1 MPGVVTQLLVGA
13 NHTVK
18 KDDVLLTL
26 EAMKMEYT
34 IRAPKDGVILDA
46 YFQVGDQV
54 KVVMSLWTSKL
65 LRGSCMSDYVKIVEV
80 GPRDGLQNEKQALSI
95 EQRLSFINDLID
107 AGLKFIEVGSC
118 VSAKWVP
125 QMSQSD
131 KLFKLLPQR
140 DDLNLSLLT
149 PNLKGFDAALAVG
162 CKEVAVFTAASE
174 SFTRKNIN
182 CSIDESLERFSKIF
196 QAAQANHV
204 RVRGYVSCM
213 VDCPYE
219 GAIDPKQVV
228 NVVKRLYEMGCYEIS
243 LGETIGTATPDRVQ
257 KVWQACL
264 AELDSNILVDIFIIL
279 MAWQLP
285 ISINLYSKGFESLIL
300 RLLDWVVVHMPK
312 VHQGML
318 QLRICIIY
326 CLKLDTKQGSI

>member
-1 MPGVVTQLLVGA
+1 
-13 NHTVK
+13 
-18 KDDVLLTL
+18 
-26 EAMKMEYT
+26 
-34 IRAPKDGVILDA
+34 
-46 YFQVGDQV
+46 
-54 KVVMSLWTSKL
+54 
-65 LRGSCMSDYVKIVEV
+65 MSDYVKIVEV

-107 AGLKFIEVGSC
+107 AGLKSIEVGSC

-125 QMSQSD
+125 QMAQSD
-131 KLFKLLPQR
+131 ELFKLLPQR

-149 PNLKGFDAALAVG
+149 PNLKGFEAALAVG

-182 CSIDESLERFSKIF
+182 CSIDESLERFSEIF
-196 QAAQANHV
+196 KAAQANNV
-204 RVRGYVSCM
+204 RVRGYVSCI

-228 NVVKRLYEMGCYEIS
+228 NVVKRLHDMGCYEIS

-264 AELDSNILVDIFIIL
+264 AELDSKILAGHFHNTYGMAIANIYQSLQQGIRVFDSSLAGLGGCPYAKGSSGNVATEDLYYLLSHIGYETGFNLEKL
-279 MAWQLP
+279 MLASQN
-285 ISINLYSKGFESLIL
+285 INQTLNRKNLSNYANTY
-300 RLLDWVVVHMPK
+300 
-312 VHQGML
+312 L
-318 QLRICIIY
+318 QQSCA
-326 CLKLDTKQGSI
+326 

>member
-1 MPGVVTQLLVGA
+1 
-13 NHTVK
+13 
-18 KDDVLLTL
+18 
-26 EAMKMEYT
+26 
-34 IRAPKDGVILDA
+34 
-46 YFQVGDQV
+46 
-54 KVVMSLWTSKL
+54 
-65 LRGSCMSDYVKIVEV
+65 MSDYVKIVEV

-107 AGLKFIEVGSC
+107 AGLKSIEVGSC

-125 QMSQSD
+125 QMAQSD
-131 KLFKLLPQR
+131 ELFKLLPQR
-140 DDLNLSLLT
+140 NDLNLSLLT
-149 PNLKGFDAALAVG
+149 PNLKGFEAALAVG

-182 CSIDESLERFSKIF
+182 CSIDESLERFSEIF
-196 QAAQANHV
+196 KAAQANNV

-228 NVVKRLYEMGCYEIS
+228 NVVKRLHDMGCYEIS

-264 AELDSNILVDIFIIL
+264 AELDSKILAGHFHNTYGMAIANIYQSLQQGIQVFDSSLAGLGGCPYAKGSSGNVATEDLYYLLSHIGYETG
-279 MAWQLP
+279 
-285 ISINLYSKGFESLIL
+285 INLEKL
-300 RLLDWVVVHMPK
+300 
-312 VHQGML
+312 ML
-318 QLRICIIY
+318 ASQNINQTLNRKNLSNYANTYLQQSCA
-326 CLKLDTKQGSI
+326 

>member
-1 MPGVVTQLLVGA
+1 
-13 NHTVK
+13 
-18 KDDVLLTL
+18 
-26 EAMKMEYT
+26 
-34 IRAPKDGVILDA
+34 
-46 YFQVGDQV
+46 
-54 KVVMSLWTSKL
+54 
-65 LRGSCMSDYVKIVEV
+65 MSDYVKIVEV

-107 AGLKFIEVGSC
+107 AGLKSIEVGSC

-125 QMSQSD
+125 QMAQSD
-131 KLFKLLPQR
+131 ELFKLLPQR
-140 DDLNLSLLT
+140 NELNLSLLT
-149 PNLKGFDAALAVG
+149 PNLKGFEAALAVG

-182 CSIDESLERFSKIF
+182 CSIDESLERFSEIF
-196 QAAQANHV
+196 QAAQANNV

-228 NVVKRLYEMGCYEIS
+228 NVVKRLHDMGCYEIS

-264 AELDSNILVDIFIIL
+264 AELDSKILAGHFHNTYGMAIANIYQSLQQGIRVFDSSLAGLGGCPYAKGSSGNVATEDLYYLLSHIGYETGIHLEKL
-279 MAWQLP
+279 MLASQN
-285 ISINLYSKGFESLIL
+285 INQTLNRKNLSNYANTY
-300 RLLDWVVVHMPK
+300 
-312 VHQGML
+312 L
-318 QLRICIIY
+318 QQSCA
-326 CLKLDTKQGSI
+326 

>member
-1 MPGVVTQLLVGA
+1 
-13 NHTVK
+13 
-18 KDDVLLTL
+18 
-26 EAMKMEYT
+26 
-34 IRAPKDGVILDA
+34 
-46 YFQVGDQV
+46 
-54 KVVMSLWTSKL
+54 
-65 LRGSCMSDYVKIVEV
+65 MSDYVKIVEV

-107 AGLKFIEVGSC
+107 AGLKSIEVGSC

-125 QMSQSD
+125 QMAQSD
-131 KLFKLLPQR
+131 ELFKLLPQR
-140 DDLNLSLLT
+140 NDLNLSLLT
-149 PNLKGFDAALAVG
+149 PNLKGFEAALAVG

-182 CSIDESLERFSKIF
+182 CSIDESLERFSEIF
-196 QAAQANHV
+196 QAAQANNV

-228 NVVKRLYEMGCYEIS
+228 NVVKRLYDMGCYEIS

-264 AELDSNILVDIFIIL
+264 AELDSKILAGHFHNTYGMAIANIYQSLQQGIRVFDSSLAGLGGCPYAKGSSGNVATEDLYYLLSHIGYETG
-279 MAWQLP
+279 
-285 ISINLYSKGFESLIL
+285 INLEKL
-300 RLLDWVVVHMPK
+300 
-312 VHQGML
+312 ML
-318 QLRICIIY
+318 ASQNINQTLNRKNLSNYANTYLQQSCA
-326 CLKLDTKQGSI
+326 

>member
-1 MPGVVTQLLVGA
+1 
-13 NHTVK
+13 
-18 KDDVLLTL
+18 
-26 EAMKMEYT
+26 
-34 IRAPKDGVILDA
+34 
-46 YFQVGDQV
+46 
-54 KVVMSLWTSKL
+54 
-65 LRGSCMSDYVKIVEV
+65 MSDYVKIVEV

-107 AGLKFIEVGSC
+107 AGIKSIEVGSC

-125 QMSQSD
+125 QMAQSD
-131 KLFKLLPQR
+131 ELFKLLPQR

-149 PNLKGFDAALAVG
+149 PNLKGFEAALAVG

-182 CSIDESLERFSKIF
+182 CSIDESLERFSEIF
-196 QAAQANHV
+196 QAAQANNV

-228 NVVKRLYEMGCYEIS
+228 NVVKRLHDMGCYEIS

-264 AELDSNILVDIFIIL
+264 AELDSKILAGHFHNTYGMAIANIYQSLQQGIRIFDSSLAGLGGCPYAKGSSGNVATEDLYYLLSHIGYETG
-279 MAWQLP
+279 
-285 ISINLYSKGFESLIL
+285 INLEKL
-300 RLLDWVVVHMPK
+300 
-312 VHQGML
+312 ML
-318 QLRICIIY
+318 ASQNINQTLNRKNLSNYANTYLQQSCA
-326 CLKLDTKQGSI
+326 

>member
-1 MPGVVTQLLVGA
+1 
-13 NHTVK
+13 
-18 KDDVLLTL
+18 
-26 EAMKMEYT
+26 
-34 IRAPKDGVILDA
+34 
-46 YFQVGDQV
+46 
-54 KVVMSLWTSKL
+54 
-65 LRGSCMSDYVKIVEV
+65 MSDYVKIVEV

-107 AGLKFIEVGSC
+107 AGLKSIEVGSC

-125 QMSQSD
+125 QMAQSD
-131 KLFKLLPQR
+131 ELFKLLPQS

-149 PNLKGFDAALAVG
+149 PNLKGFEAALAVG

-182 CSIDESLERFSKIF
+182 CSIDESLERFSEIF
-196 QAAQANHV
+196 QAAQANNV

-228 NVVKRLYEMGCYEIS
+228 NVVKRLHDMGCYEIS

-264 AELDSNILVDIFIIL
+264 AELDSKILAGHFHNTYGMAIANIYQSLQQGIRVFDSSLAGLGGCPYAKGSSGNVATEDLYYLLSHIGYETG
-279 MAWQLP
+279 
-285 ISINLYSKGFESLIL
+285 INLEKL
-300 RLLDWVVVHMPK
+300 
-312 VHQGML
+312 ML
-318 QLRICIIY
+318 ASQNINQTLNRKNLSNYANTYLQQSCA
-326 CLKLDTKQGSI
+326 